1 MKEIKLTQGQVAQVS
16 DHRFDELNQYLWYA
30 RYDPKM
36 KSFYA
41 MRNVRVS
48 TGKQKTVL
56 MHRLIAGAP
65 DGMPVDHI
73 DHQTLNN
80 QDENLRICTPSQN
93 AQNQRRD
100 NNTSGYKGFDFY
112 KVLGKWRARIR
123 GVDLGYFDSAEEA
136 ARAYDKKAKEL
147 FGEFAHINF

>member
-16 DHRFDELNQYLWYA
+16 DHRFDELNQYKWYA

-48 TGKQKTVL
+48 LCKHKTVL
-56 MHRLIAGAP
+56 MHRFIAGAP

-80 QDENLRICTPSQN
+80 QDENLRVCTSSQN
-93 AQNQRRD
+93 SFNQRRD
-100 NNTSGYKGFDFY
+100 NNTSGYKGVDFY
-112 KVLGKWRARIR
+112 KKTRRWRARVG
-123 GVDLGYFDSAEEA
+123 GVDLGYFSSAEEA
-136 ARAYDKKAKEL
+136 AHAYDKKAKEL
-147 FGEFAHINF
+147 FGEFAHTNF

>member
-1 MKEIKLTQGQVAQVS
+1 MKEVKLTQGQVAQVS
-16 DHRFDELNQYLWYA
+16 DHRFDELNQYKWYA

-41 MRNVRVS
+41 MRNVTS
-48 TGKQKTVL
+48 FGKQKTVL

-80 QDENLRICTPSQN
+80 QDENLRVCTPSQN
-93 AQNQRRD
+93 SRNQRR
-100 NNTSGYKGFDFY
+100 NNNSSGYKGVDFY
-112 KVLGKWRARIR
+112 KQNGKWRARIL
-123 GVDLGYFDSAEEA
+123 GVDLGYFHSAEEA

-147 FGEFAHINF
+147 FGKFANLNF